1 MFGRAAVALAHCP
14 GESVPAPGG
23 AAKKVPK
30 STEMRVPSR
39 RGCENMRR
47 AKHASAGWGAR
58 SWCGACECATIG
70 LTISPASAMART
82 RCYGPAKLQ
91 SASPMTCAWHN
102 QTDLGK
108 RLDSQL
114 LLPNVR
120 MPANAEVTD
129 RFSPVLAHHPRKW
142 NPNLDMMTA

>member
-1 MFGRAAVALAHCP
+1 MFGQAAVALAHCP

-39 RGCENMRR
+39 RGCENMRC

-91 SASPMTCAWHN
+91 FAGPIPVHGTIRQTLAGAWTASCCCQMYAC
-102 QTDLGK
+102 
-108 RLDSQL
+108 
-114 LLPNVR
+114 LPTQKSRTGSHLCLHTILENG
-120 MPANAEVTD
+120 T
-129 RFSPVLAHHPRKW
+129 LI
-142 NPNLDMMTA
+142 